1 MTLRTVTESRLM
13 TYTVLALDR
22 DRTAIGVATASCA
35 LAVGA
40 VVPGLDPRVGAV
52 ASQAWTN
59 ERLRG
64 RVLGAVRDGA
74 SPAAAVDRLSAWDS
88 EVDLRQVGVL
98 GLDGRGAAFTGRATT
113 AWRGHEVDDGVVVL
127 GNILTG
133 PEVLGAMRDALRLEG
148 SDAPA
153 GASEL
158 AFALV
163 RALAAGEAAGGDS
176 RGRQSAALLVGPA
189 GADVLEYDLRV
200 DDAEDPVGELAR
212 LVDVRAGVIARRR

>member
-1 MTLRTVTESRLM
+1 M

-22 DRTAIGVATASCA
+22 DRTTIGVATASCA

-40 VVPGLDPRVGAV
+40 AVPALDPTVGAV

-64 RVLGAVRDGA
+64 LMLAAVRGGD
-74 SPAAAVDRLSAWDS
+74 SPTAAVDRLGSWDD
-88 EVDLRQVGVL
+88 EAELRQVGVL
-98 GLDGRGAAFTGRATT
+98 GVDGRGAAVTGRATT

-133 PEVLGAMRDALRLEG
+133 PEVLGAMRAGLRLG
-148 SDAPA
+148 SSDAPA

-158 AFALV
+158 ARALV

-176 RGRQSAALLVGPA
+176 RGRQSAAVLVA
-189 GADVLEYDLRV
+189 EVGANVLEYDLRV
-200 DDAEDPVGELAR
+200 DDAPDPVGELAR
-212 LVDVRAGVIARRR
+212 LVELRAQIRAKVSARRR

>member
-1 MTLRTVTESRLM
+1 M

-59 ERLRG
+59 PLLRS
-64 RVLGAVRDGA
+64 RVLSAVGDGD
-74 SPAAAVDRLSAWDS
+74 SPAAALDRLGSWDD
-88 EVDLRQVGVL
+88 EMELRQVGVL
-98 GLDGRGAAFTGRATT
+98 SVDGRGSAFTGRATT
-113 AWRGHEVDDGVVVL
+113 AWRGHEIDDGVVVL
-127 GNILTG
+127 GNVLTG
-133 PEVLGAMRDALRLEG
+133 PGVLGAMRDALRFDG

-153 GASEL
+153 GASGIAL
-158 AFALV
+158 ALV

-176 RGRQSAALLVGPA
+176 RGRQSAALLVGA
-189 GADVLEYDLRV
+189 VGADVPEYDLRV
-200 DDAEDPVGELAR
+200 DDHADPVGELAR
-212 LVDVRAGVIARRR
+212 LVDVRAGVIAQRQ

>member
-1 MTLRTVTESRLM
+1 M

-59 ERLRG
+59 PLLRG
-64 RVLGAVRDGA
+64 RVLGAVRDGD
-74 SPAAAVDRLSAWDS
+74 SPTAAVDRLGSWDD
-88 EVDLRQVGVL
+88 EVELRQVGVL
-98 GLDGRGAAFTGRATT
+98 GVDGRGGAYTGRATT
-113 AWRGHEVDDGVVVL
+113 AWRGHEIDDGVVVL
-127 GNILTG
+127 GNVLTG
-133 PEVLGAMRDALRLEG
+133 PEVLRAMRDTLRVQG

-158 AFALV
+158 ALALV

-176 RGRQSAALLVGPA
+176 RGRQSAALLVGSV
-189 GADVLEYDLRV
+189 GAEVPEYDLRV
-200 DDAEDPVGELAR
+200 DDAVDPVGELAR
-212 LVDVRAGVIARRR
+212 LVEVRVGAIAQRQ